1 MSTIAM
7 SSLRTQGP
15 IRRDLS
21 SWAVGVDIACNDE
34 RLWLWVPAF
43 AGTTLKLLW
52 RLADIEN
59 AA

>member
-1 MSTIAM
+1 M

-15 IRRDLS
+15 ISCDHS
-21 SWAVGVDIACNDE
+21 SWAVGVDIARNNE
-34 RLWLWVPAF
+34 HLRLWVPAF

-52 RLADIEN
+52 RLADIED

>member
-1 MSTIAM
+1 M
-7 SSLRTQGP
+7 SSLRTQEP

-21 SWAVGVDIACNDE
+21 SWTVEVDIARNKE

-43 AGTTLKLLW
+43 AGTTPKLLW

>member
-1 MSTIAM
+1 VSISL

-21 SWAVGVDIACNDE
+21 SWTAEVDIARNNKS
-34 RLWLWVPAF
+34 LWLWVPAF

-52 RLADIEN
+52 RLADIEH
-59 AA
+59 AT